1 MIDRR
6 VVEMATEF
14 KFNKKMLKKKVR
26 ITPYAIVCGTV
37 LLVYTFVLLY
47 PMFYGLMNSFKH
59 LTQWELDPAGL
70 PIFSNFQNYATEY
83 MLRDANDNVI
93 EGSQIKHIF
102 ANYAIVLESL
112 SYDTTTLYYTGLVNK
127 TMTTAGF
134 TYKAPADGPGVVL
147 LILFLVNTVWTA
159 IASTLVPVFWCAAL
173 GYVCA
178 KYRYKFVGVIYGI
191 VIFRISCP
199 IIGGG
204 SAMLAMQRAFGFYD
218 NVFGYFLYNS
228 GSLSMYFLIMYAYFQ
243 GLPDSY
249 MEAAEIDGATQL
261 RILFTIAIP
270 LAGTVMSASLVVSII
285 TAWNDYN
292 TPLLYLPSYPTI
304 AYGIFKFKKDNPSF
318 ARGPFATAASM
329 LLAIPA
335 FIFFISFRKRL
346 MGNLSVG
353 GIKG

>member
-1 MIDRR
+1 
-6 VVEMATEF
+6 MATEI
-14 KFNKKMLKKKVR
+14 KVTKKMLKKKVR
-26 ITPYAIVCGTV
+26 ITPYAIVCGIV
-37 LLVYTFVLLY
+37 LLCYSFVLLY
-47 PMFYGLMNSFKH
+47 PLLYGVMNSFKP
-59 LTQWELDPAGL
+59 LMQWEIDPTGL
-70 PIFSNFQNYATEY
+70 PNFSLFSEYAPEY
-83 MLRDANDNVI
+83 MLKDAQGNLIVS
-93 EGSQIKHIF
+93 SQIKHVF

-112 SYDTTTLYYTGLVNK
+112 SYDTTTIYYSGLFEKTQVTG
-127 TMTTAGF
+127 GF
-134 TYKAPADGPGVVL
+134 IYKAPQDGPGIVL
-147 LILFLVNTVWTA
+147 LLLFLVNTVWTA
-159 IASTLVPVFWCAAL
+159 VASTLVPVFWCAAL
-173 GYVCA
+173 GYACA
-178 KYRYKFVGVIYGI
+178 KYKYKFVGVIYGI

-199 IIGGG
+199 IVGGG

-218 NVFGYFLYNS
+218 NIFGYFLFNS

-304 AYGIFKFKKDNPSF
+304 AYGIFKFKKDNPTF
-318 ARGPFATAASM
+318 ARGPFSTATSM
-329 LLAIPA
+329 LLAVPA